1 MPNASST
8 PIALLVTPMSP
19 SEAAQRVSVQA
30 QQDVLSARQ
39 QARQLAASL
48 GFGAADQTRLATA
61 ISELTRNAIM
71 YAGAGE
77 CLLWDDSDAKTLRI
91 RVAVTDQ
98 GPGIADLALA
108 LRDGYSTSGGLGAGL
123 PGTRRL
129 VDQFSITS
137 DPASGTRV
145 EISLERARVALRRR
159 L

>member
-1 MPNASST
+1 M
-8 PIALLVTPMSP
+8 LVTPMSP
-19 SEAAQRVSVQA
+19 SDPAQRVPVRE
-30 QQDVLSARQ
+30 QQDVLTARQ
-39 QARQLAASL
+39 QARRLAANL

-71 YAGAGE
+71 YAGTGE
-77 CLLWDDSDAKTLRI
+77 CLLWDDSDAQTLRI

-98 GPGIADLALA
+98 GPGIPDLA

-129 VDQFSITS
+129 VDQFSIAS
-137 DPASGTRV
+137 DPSGTRV
-145 EISLERARVALRRR
+145 EFSLERARVALRRR